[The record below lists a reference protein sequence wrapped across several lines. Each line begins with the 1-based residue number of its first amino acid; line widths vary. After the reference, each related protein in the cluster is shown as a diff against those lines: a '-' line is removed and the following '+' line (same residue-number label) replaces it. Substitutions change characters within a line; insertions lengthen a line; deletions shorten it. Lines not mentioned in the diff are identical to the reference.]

1 MDAFIARK
9 ISAQNFLGG
18 YFLEIFLERFC
29 DSMYTGKH
37 EAISISRVMR
47 YFGVGISTTYF
58 KMAWGRKVTVSV

>member
-18 YFLEIFLERFC
+18 YFLERFC
-29 DSMYTGKH
+29 DSMYTDKH